1 MGIMEAV
8 RELILDEGIE
18 IGIQKVIEKGIDEG
32 IQKTEARKN
41 HDIAAKLIMK
51 TALSD
56 EQIADI
62 LEVSVHFVKEVRK
75 ELEREK

>member
-8 RELILDEGIE
+8 RELVLDEGIE
-18 IGIQKVIEKGIDEG
+18 IG

-62 LEVSVHFVKEVRK
+62 VEVSVSFVKKVRT
-75 ELEREK
+75 ELENKK